1 MHKVLRHTSTFLLKK
16 RYSPFDLI
24 TLTQEVVVKQAPVE
38 IPASQELKQPEKKK
52 AVSIQELVDSL
63 KSTADD
69 IGQIS
74 ELSSEEKILVAQFF
88 SSLLKL
94 MQPLAPSIAVNQLAL
109 PAKLGDV
116 VQAHIDPTGHLVL
129 MFEDGHFELKDLSKE
144 ENRDLMTAVIGDVMP
159 KFKNLTSQQ
168 KHKLENR
175 IKLLSSIT
183 KEIQK
188 SSEALFAAIS
198 ADQ

>member
-1 MHKVLRHTSTFLLKK
+1 M
-16 RYSPFDLI
+16 
-24 TLTQEVVVKQAPVE
+24 TQEVVVKEAPPE
-38 IPASQELKQPEKKK
+38 ILASQELKQSEKKK
-52 AVSIQELVDSL
+52 QMSIQELVESL

-109 PAKLGDV
+109 PAQLGDV
-116 VQAHIDPTGHLVL
+116 VQAHIEPTGHLIL
-129 MFEDGHFELKDLSKE
+129 MFEDGHLELKDLSE
-144 ENRDLMTAVIGDVMP
+144 EKNRDLMTAVIGDVMP

-168 KHKLENR
+168 KRKLENR
-175 IKLLSSIT
+175 IKLLSNIT
-183 KEIQK
+183 REIQK
-188 SSEALFAAIS
+188 SSEALSAAIS

>member
-1 MHKVLRHTSTFLLKK
+1 M
-16 RYSPFDLI
+16 
-24 TLTQEVVVKQAPVE
+24 TQEVVVKEAPAQ
-38 IPASQELKQPEKKK
+38 IFSLPELKQPEKKK
-52 AVSIQELVDSL
+52 QVSIQELVESL

-94 MQPLAPSIAVNQLAL
+94 MQPLASSIAVNQLAL
-109 PAKLGDV
+109 PAQLSDV
-116 VQAHIDPTGHLVL
+116 VQAHIDPTGHLAL
-129 MFEDGHFELKDLSKE
+129 IFEDGHFELKDLTEGK
-144 ENRDLMTAVIGDVMP
+144 NRDLLTAVIGDVMP

-168 KHKLENR
+168 KRKLENR
-175 IKLLSSIT
+175 IILLSSVT

-188 SSEALFAAIS
+188 SSEALSAAIS
-198 ADQ
+198 GGQ

>member
-1 MHKVLRHTSTFLLKK
+1 M
-16 RYSPFDLI
+16 
-24 TLTQEVVVKQAPVE
+24 TQEAVVKQAPVE
-38 IPASQELKQPEKKK
+38 ISASPELKQSEKKK
-52 AVSIQELVDSL
+52 QVSIQELVESL

-94 MQPLAPSIAVNQLAL
+94 MQPLASSIAVNQSAL
-109 PAKLGDV
+109 PAQLGDV
-116 VQAHIDPTGHLVL
+116 VQAHIDPTGHLAL
-129 MFEDGHFELKDLSKE
+129 MFEDGHLELKDLSAE

-175 IKLLSSIT
+175 IKLLSSVT

-188 SSEALFAAIS
+188 SSDALSAAIS
-198 ADQ
+198 GGQ

>member
-1 MHKVLRHTSTFLLKK
+1 M
-16 RYSPFDLI
+16 
-24 TLTQEVVVKQAPVE
+24 TQEAVVKEAPAAIV
-38 IPASQELKQPEKKK
+38 ASQEPKQSEKKK
-52 AVSIQELVDSL
+52 QVSIQELVESL

-94 MQPLAPSIAVNQLAL
+94 MQPLSPSIAVNQSAL
-109 PAKLGDV
+109 PAQLGDV

-129 MFEDGHFELKDLSKE
+129 MFEDGHIELKDLSE
-144 ENRDLMTAVIGDVMP
+144 EKNRDLMTAVIGDVMP
-159 KFKNLTSQQ
+159 KFKSLTSLQ
-168 KHKLENR
+168 KRKIENR

-188 SSEALFAAIS
+188 SSEALSAAIS
-198 ADQ
+198 AGQ

>member
-1 MHKVLRHTSTFLLKK
+1 M
-16 RYSPFDLI
+16 
-24 TLTQEVVVKQAPVE
+24 TQEVVVKEAPAV
-38 IPASQELKQPEKKK
+38 ILVSQELKQSEKKK
-52 AVSIQELVDSL
+52 QMSIQELVESL

-94 MQPLAPSIAVNQLAL
+94 MQPLSTSIPVNSLAL
-109 PAKLGDV
+109 PAQLSDV

-129 MFEDGHFELKDLSKE
+129 MFEDGHLELKDLSE
-144 ENRDLMTAVIGDVMP
+144 EKNRDLMTAVIGDVMP
-159 KFKNLTSQQ
+159 KFKNLTSMQ
-168 KHKLENR
+168 KRKIETR

-188 SSEALFAAIS
+188 SSEALSAAIS
-198 ADQ
+198 AGQ

>member
-1 MHKVLRHTSTFLLKK
+1 M
-16 RYSPFDLI
+16 
-24 TLTQEVVVKQAPVE
+24 TQELVVKQAPQE
-38 IPASQELKQPEKKK
+38 ILTSSAVKQSEKKK
-52 AVSIQELVDSL
+52 QVSIQELVDSL

-109 PAKLGDV
+109 PAELGGV
-116 VQAHIDPTGHLVL
+116 VQAHIDPTGHLIL
-129 MFEDGHFELKDLSKE
+129 QFEDGHLELKDLSE
-144 ENRDLMTAVIGDVMP
+144 EKNRDLMTAVIGDVMP

-188 SSEALFAAIS
+188 SSEALSAAIS

>member
-1 MHKVLRHTSTFLLKK
+1 
-16 RYSPFDLI
+16 
-24 TLTQEVVVKQAPVE
+24 LTQEVVVKEAPAQLFSSPEV
-38 IPASQELKQPEKKK
+38 KQPEKKK
-52 AVSIQELVDSL
+52 QVSIQELVESL

-94 MQPLAPSIAVNQLAL
+94 MQPLASSIAVNQLAL
-109 PAKLGDV
+109 PAQLGDV
-116 VQAHIDPTGHLVL
+116 VQAHIDPTGHLIL
-129 MFEDGHFELKDLSKE
+129 MFEDGHFGLKDLSE
-144 ENRDLMTAVIGDVMP
+144 EKNRDLMTAVIGDVMP

-168 KHKLENR
+168 KRKLENR

-188 SSEALFAAIS
+188 SSEALSAAIS
-198 ADQ
+198 AGP